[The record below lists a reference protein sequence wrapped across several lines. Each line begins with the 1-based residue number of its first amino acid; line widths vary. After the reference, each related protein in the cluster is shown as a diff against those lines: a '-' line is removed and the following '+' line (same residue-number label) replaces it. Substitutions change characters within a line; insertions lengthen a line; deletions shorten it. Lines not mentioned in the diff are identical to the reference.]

1 MTLHAV
7 ILAGGRGTRLAPLTD
22 RTPKPLLPVAGLPV
36 VVHQLKTL
44 AALGVSRV
52 LLTTS
57 YRAQQFRNV
66 LGTGGA
72 CGLELDYC
80 HEDAPLGTGGA
91 LAAAVDR
98 LAPATGDVLLILN
111 GDQLSAHDVA
121 AQLRAFA
128 AARSRLGAVGT
139 LHAKPVAD
147 ARAYGL
153 IEVGAGGRITAF
165 REKPEELVGGIVNAG
180 TYLLDPSCL
189 DGVSRRQPVS
199 FEREVVPA
207 LLRAGGVLT
216 AYVED
221 AYSIDIG
228 TPATLITASRDA
240 VLRHGTAMIE
250 PSAAVDPSARI
261 HGGSYVGPG
270 AVIAADCDVRASI
283 VMAGAHLGA
292 GVAADS
298 CAFGLGARV
307 DGPATLQDF
316 VLGHDAVV
324 GAGYRPQ
331 PGERVPTAA
340 LLP

>member
-36 VVHQLKTL
+36 VAHQLVML
-44 AALGVSRV
+44 AALDVSRV

-57 YRAQQFRNV
+57 YRAQQFRDV

-72 CGLELDYC
+72 WGLELDYC
-80 HEDAPLGTGGA
+80 REDAPLGTGGA

-98 LAPATGDVLLILN
+98 LAPANGDVLLVLN

-121 AQLRAFA
+121 AQLNAFA
-128 AARSRLGAVGT
+128 AVRSRLGAVGT

-153 IEVGAGGRITAF
+153 IEVGAAGRITAF

-199 FEREVVPA
+199 FERDVIPA

-221 AYSIDIG
+221 AYSMDIG
-228 TPATLITASRDA
+228 TPATLIAASRDA
-240 VLRHGTAMIE
+240 VLRHGPAIID
-250 PSAAVDPSARI
+250 PAASVDPSARVRD
-261 HGGSYVGPG
+261 GSYVGPG
-270 AVIAADCDVRASI
+270 AVIAANCDVRGTI
-283 VMAGAHLGA
+283 VMARARLDA
-292 GVAADS
+292 GVLADS
-298 CAFGLGARV
+298 CAFGPGAQV
-307 DGPATLQDF
+307 DGPASLHDV
-316 VLGHDAVV
+316 VLGAHAYV
-324 GAGYRPQ
+324 GAGHPLRP
-331 PGERVPTAA
+331 GARVPTAA
-340 LLP
+340 ILR